1 MCLVKRT
8 DEASI
13 VVYSTEEENQSIFID
28 HIFAVPFIEYF
39 DVKYVHNCKR
49 ASLLTMPSSS
59 NMAVKT
65 KDCLTFSTFHTP
77 VLTTDILRQT
87 DATILQNR
95 QLKQQGMLC
104 LITNGFL
111 EHPPYNHSVPDNEYK
126 NASSKCS
133 LFTIR
138 TLNETKSVN
147 VTVFVVPHDVL
158 GAIWPKYHSLNY
170 VYCGPDAVMLH
181 RSVNIIGKSAFV
193 IFFI

>member
-1 MCLVKRT
+1 MKRT
-8 DEASI
+8 DEATI
-13 VVYSTEEENQSIFID
+13 VVQSTKEENQSILID

-39 DVKYVHNCKR
+39 DVKYVYNCKR

-59 NMAVKT
+59 NMT
-65 KDCLTFSTFHTP
+65 EERKDCLTFSTFHTP
-77 VLTTDILRQT
+77 VMIMDILRQT
-87 DATILQNR
+87 DFTVLQNR

-104 LITNGFL
+104 LITNGFH
-111 EHPPYNHSVPDNEYK
+111 EHPRYSHNITDNEHK

-138 TLNETKSVN
+138 TLNKTKSVN

-158 GAIWPKYHSLNY
+158 GAIWPKYHNLGY

-181 RSVNIIGKSAFV
+181 RIVNIVGKSAFV
-193 IFFI
+193 IY